1 MTKSFVILTK
11 IMFLN
16 LIAKHQ
22 IGIGQI
28 KNISVK
34 LLLRKLLWLCNG
46 LLKIFCPDSVNCRF
60 NLLSF

>member
-1 MTKSFVILTK
+1 MVSKSFVILTK

-28 KNISVK
+28 KNISVE
-34 LLLRKLLWLCNG
+34 LLLRKSGWLCNG
-46 LLKIFCPDSVNCRF
+46 LLKSF
-60 NLLSF
+60 LS